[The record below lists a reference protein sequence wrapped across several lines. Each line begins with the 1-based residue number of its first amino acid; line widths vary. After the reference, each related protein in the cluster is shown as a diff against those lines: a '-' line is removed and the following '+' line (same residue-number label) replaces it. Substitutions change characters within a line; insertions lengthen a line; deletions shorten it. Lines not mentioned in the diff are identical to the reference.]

1 MARGFIEALWA
12 YHISKHGATKVT
24 PFELVYGQ
32 EAVLSVEVNLVLI
45 GWPSKIISMPLFII
59 I

>member
-32 EAVLSVEVNLVLI
+32 EVVLSVEVNLVLI

>member
-12 YHISKHGATKVT
+12 YHIYKHGATKVT

>member
-24 PFELVYGQ
+24 PFELMYGQ